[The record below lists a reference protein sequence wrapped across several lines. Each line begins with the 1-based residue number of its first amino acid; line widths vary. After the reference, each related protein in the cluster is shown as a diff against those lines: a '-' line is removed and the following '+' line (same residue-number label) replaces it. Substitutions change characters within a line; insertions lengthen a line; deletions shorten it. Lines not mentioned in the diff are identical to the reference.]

1 MKKITQALLSEK
13 NRFWVVLVA
22 AVIIIH
28 LIETYL

>member
-1 MKKITQALLSEK
+1 MKKIVQQLLSEK